1 MKKEI
6 GGAKGDAVFQ
16 CQLNRSFQVYFAANE
31 SCWSLYTPFHS
42 SLPFQHLD
50 QSSFILF

>member
-16 CQLNRSFQVYFAANE
+16 CQQLIILSFLVMHVN
-31 SCWSLYTPFHS
+31 LMH
-42 SLPFQHLD
+42 
-50 QSSFILF
+50 